1 MKATWMLRLFPR
13 AWRAR
18 YEEEFRALLEA
29 QPASAGDLLDILMA
43 AGDAQLRYRQL
54 PPATQPVG
62 GYSTPAEIDRR
73 RAERRVR
80 WLTALYANAI
90 LFIVTSLVLLGIN
103 ALTTPDYW
111 WALFP
116 IWGWSMFL
124 VLHAA
129 TLVRGYGLLV
139 AHLVLFVA
147 LNEGLAGIDFTT
159 DGGPW
164 FHWPL
169 AATAILLL
177 AHALYSFSVTGPLGT
192 HAILYGLSLVL
203 LAATAW
209 VNSDALYALIH
220 VGLGWGVVLLAHALM
235 RFYRLPLLF
244 AHLLVY
250 VGVGSLLIAQ
260 DLLEDEGTTW
270 FYYPLLAW
278 AVILAAHAVAE
289 SGLIPLFRRDW
300 EAGKRESLS
309 RLAALDGASV
319 ADERLPVIVARA
331 RQLRLFYL
339 HAFVF
344 AVAATAGVVLN
355 LMTLSSGPW
364 VLWPLW
370 GWGMLFAAHAGYTF
384 ARRSL
389 LGAHIALYFLVNA
402 GLIAIDAIYSDG
414 LWFYWPLGATTLL
427 LLVHMV
433 ASRDTLHAVRAWQDR
448 RVEALV
454 KSSTDESGGADFP
467 VAG

>member
-1 MKATWMLRLFPR
+1 MMATWMLRLFPGE
-13 AWRAR
+13 WRTR
-18 YEEEFRALLEA
+18 YEDEFRALLED
-29 QPASAGDLLDILMA
+29 QPASAGDLLDILRA
-43 AGDAQLRYRQL
+43 AVDAQLRYRQL
-54 PPATQPVG
+54 PAAPGPAG
-62 GYSTPAEIDRR
+62 GYSAPAEIVRR

-90 LFIVTSLVLLGIN
+90 LFAVASIVLLGIKF
-103 ALTTPDYW
+103 LTTPDTW
-111 WALFP
+111 WALYP

-129 TLVRGYGLLV
+129 TLVRGHGLLV

-147 LNEGLAGIDFTT
+147 LNEGLAWIDFTT

-209 VNSDALYALIH
+209 VNSDTLYALIH

-309 RLAALDGASV
+309 RLAALEGVSSGAVDAS
-319 ADERLPVIVARA
+319 LPAIVARA
-331 RQLRLFYL
+331 RQLRWFYL

-344 AVAATAGVVLN
+344 TVAALAGVVLN

-370 GWGMLFAAHAGYTF
+370 GWGMLFAAHAGHTF

-389 LGAHIALYFLVNA
+389 LGAHIALYFMVNA
-402 GLIAIDAIYSDG
+402 GLIAIDLVYSDG

-427 LLVHMV
+427 LLVHMA
-433 ASRDTLHAVRAWQDR
+433 ASRDTLQAIRDWQHR
-448 RVEALV
+448 RIEAMVE
-454 KSSTDESGGADFP
+454 
-467 VAG
+467 